1 LFFYSSKVFYLA
13 IKEKSRAVDCGP
25 EKKIC
30 LVYVPEK
37 SIENKHTETSRTS
50 IITSY
55 TKFAAV
61 ILLLLLK
68 SIKEIIKN
76 TRYRKS
82 IQKSDRTHRRFLSTF
97 IIYAHLLRNIC
108 RNYKFSLNLMCEWRN
123 FIDLD
128 FISSLFLKSVF
139 VLFVL
144 HLRQLKKE
152 VVS

>member
-1 LFFYSSKVFYLA
+1 MFFYSSKVFYLA

-37 SIENKHTETSRTS
+37 SIENKQTETSRTS